1 MITNEQEGTITKE
14 RRLSAMLWDM
24 LTGGAPYLEVL
35 LCTLHPVFLSRLLW
49 NLLGTLFHPKDGF
62 AGKEMDNFSVLQK
75 MSNQNI
81 LEESTMN
88 LLGALGKT
96 YQHGDVVIRQG
107 EKGSSMY
114 VVQDGYVEV
123 IKEANGQDVQLAI
136 LGKDE
141 FFGEMAIFEKDVR
154 GATVRAL
161 GTARIL
167 TVDSKNM
174 LRRIHEDPSLACRL
188 VQVMSSRVRKLGN
201 DYASFS
207 NAVS

>member
-1 MITNEQEGTITKE
+1 
-14 RRLSAMLWDM
+14 
-24 LTGGAPYLEVL
+24 
-35 LCTLHPVFLSRLLW
+35 
-49 NLLGTLFHPKDGF
+49 
-62 AGKEMDNFSVLQK
+62 
-75 MSNQNI
+75 
-81 LEESTMN
+81 MN

-107 EKGSSMY
+107 EKGNSMY

-123 IKEANGQDVQLAI
+123 IKEAKGQDVQLAI

-141 FFGEMAIFEKDVR
+141 FFGEMAIFEKEAR

-167 TVDSKNM
+167 TVDGKNL